1 MSNMQASRL
10 NRVRETW
17 LGKMKSASFV
27 SPNFLERVAE
37 PKSPFHCDYLAYRKG
52 EITHAELINR
62 LPHVAMLGDSVC
74 LGTYISSPWSTF
86 WHARTSHGKNWFLHF
101 DAAPSICSV
110 SKALETITPFV
121 AMECAGVGALVDW
134 EYGHENLFRR
144 ILGTR
149 NFSGQI
155 GELVRA
161 HRFPDL
167 ILISIGH
174 NNVDWAWR
182 CPPHELEEADERL
195 KRLSKEFRQNYVRE
209 LRGLLE
215 GARIQQHRV
224 AIVVHGLINF
234 QSYFKG
240 REAAERLRESDRT
253 LYPHLETTYKYF
265 VSFRPAYRRNLIRL
279 ASMANEELRTM
290 VDDLNAEFVNQ
301 TEQVQLRYSNAL
313 ATADL
318 SRAELL
324 HPIDGWHA
332 SVEGHN
338 ILADAAIKDLKASLD
353 FLEIR

>member
-1 MSNMQASRL
+1 
-10 NRVRETW
+10 
-17 LGKMKSASFV
+17 MKSAAFE

-37 PKSPFHCDYLAYRKG
+37 PESPLHRDYLAYQGG
-52 EITHAELINR
+52 EITRAELVGR

-74 LGTYISSPWSTF
+74 TGIYISSPWSTL
-86 WHARTSHGKNWFLHF
+86 WRAHTSRGKNWFLHL
-101 DAAPSICSV
+101 DAAPSSCSI
-110 SKALETITPFV
+110 SKSLETITPFI
-121 AMECAGVGALVDW
+121 AIECAGVGALVD
-134 EYGHENLFRR
+134 HEHCRQDLFRR

-149 NFSGQI
+149 NFSGQV

-182 CPPHELEEADERL
+182 CPPHELDEPDERL
-195 KRLSKEFRQNYVRE
+195 KRLSEEFRQNYVRE
-209 LRGLLE
+209 LRRLLE
-215 GARIQQHRV
+215 VARIQQHRV
-224 AIVVHGLINF
+224 AIVVYGLVNF
-234 QSYFKG
+234 ESYFKG
-240 REAAERLRESDRT
+240 REAAERLRESSAT

-265 VSFRPAYRRNLIRL
+265 ISFHPTYRRNLVRL
-279 ASMANEELRTM
+279 ASMVNEELCAM
-290 VDDLNAEFVNQ
+290 VEALNREFVYQ
-301 TEQVQLRYSNAL
+301 TDHIQLRYSNAL

-338 ILADAAIKDLKASLD
+338 VLADAGFRDLKTSLH
-353 FLEIR
+353 FLRIQ